1 MKRGFTL
8 IEVIVTLSIIS
19 ILSVIVFA
27 NYRLGEKK
35 YILESETQKLIS
47 NLRKGQNMAL
57 APTVL
62 KDYKSGVG
70 MHFETGENN
79 DKYFFFLDKG
89 GNKKPDGGDEI
100 TETINLPAN
109 LHIKSL
115 LPTGDKIDIFFEPPD
130 PTIYINNETGVS
142 KEAVII
148 LEYKNGDNVFNKSVK
163 VKATG
168 LIEEI

>member
-1 MKRGFTL
+1 MKKGFTL
-8 IEVIVTLSIIS
+8 IELVVTLGIIS
-19 ILSVIVFA
+19 ILSVVIFA

-57 APTVL
+57 APTVNSEF
-62 KDYKSGVG
+62 KSGIG
-70 MHFETGENN
+70 IHFETGENN
-79 DKYFFFLDKG
+79 DKYFFFLDKSD
-89 GNKKPDGGDEI
+89 NKKPDGGDEI
-100 TETINLPAN
+100 IETINLPAN
-109 LHIKSL
+109 LYIKSL
-115 LPTGDKIDIFFEPPD
+115 LPTGDNVDIFFEPPD

-163 VKATG
+163 IKATG